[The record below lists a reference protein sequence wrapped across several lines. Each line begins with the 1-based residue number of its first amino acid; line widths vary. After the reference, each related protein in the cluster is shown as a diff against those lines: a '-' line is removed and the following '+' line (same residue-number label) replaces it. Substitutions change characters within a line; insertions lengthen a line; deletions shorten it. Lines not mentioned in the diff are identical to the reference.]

1 MAALVDREPDGELLA
16 TLVPLTM
23 LITVLAGCDELAVA
37 QDLCEAGRRAAAR
50 RGDHMAATVMAWYAA
65 RCGTPRGTFIGP
77 WRVRSRSMTP
87 YTPRG
92 CCPSLVLRRTIT
104 YLALGRPEAAANA
117 LSDIDGETLSGQ
129 LAYECILRARGA
141 LRLVAGDHALR
152 RQRIWRRRRPHGEL
166 RHLQPGRPSPRRW
179 RGPGAGQAGSV
190 SNGLERLPAPS
201 TNKRRRSAL
210 PEPRGGLYGCWRDSI
225 AIPPGFGPP
234 RICSAA
240 PERSAPGPGSWRT
253 WATRCSSRGVLSP
266 LAGHTTRPLDL
277 ADRGGAV
284 PLAARSRE
292 GLRRAGARPRRARV
306 RGIHALTPAERR
318 TADLAARGL
327 TNAAVAD
334 QLFVSVKTVEGHL
347 RAAYRKLGIA
357 RRRGEAATAAALRRA
372 STPGTLH

>member
-65 RCGTPRGTFIGP
+65 RCAYSAGDLHRALAGAVTFHDP
-77 WRVRSRSMTP
+77 VHAAW
-87 YTPRG
+87 
-92 CCPSLVLRRTIT
+92 VLPVARAQRTIT

-117 LSDIDGETLSGQ
+117 LSDIDGETLLGQ

-141 LRLVAGDHALR
+141 LRLVAGDHTLPPPAHLAPEETS
-152 RQRIWRRRRPHGEL
+152 WRATASATRPAVTTAVA
-166 RHLQPGRPSPRRW
+166 RPWRW
-179 RGPGAGQAGSV
+179 PSWERP
-190 SNGLERLPAPS
+190 NGLERLPAPS
-201 TNKRRRSAL
+201 TNRRRRSAL

-225 AIPPGFGPP
+225 AIPPGFRPP

-327 TNAAVAD
+327 TDAAVAD

-357 RRRGEAATAAALRRA
+357 ARRELAAALTDP
-372 STPGTLH
+372 S